1 MRNLA
6 RRSLGLDRFS
16 GLYIGALFIVVFG
29 IWEPSLFLTMATLHS
44 VAASQAI
51 VAMLGLAVLVP
62 LTAGAYDL
70 SVGSLA
76 NFATILVVSL
86 QTSHKWGMWQAV
98 AMTVA
103 AAALVGVVNGFVVVV
118 LRVNSF
124 IATLAMATVL
134 TAVQSIVSGQNQ
146 PLPPVAAGWIMLAQR
161 QVFGFQIVF
170 VYLIVI
176 ALVLW
181 WVLAFTP
188 AGRYMHATGGN
199 LEAARLTGVRTG
211 KWIWISLIVS
221 GTVSGVAGILYASLA
236 GPSLTYGPALL
247 LPAFAAVFLGSTQF
261 RPGRFNVWGTVLAVY
276 VLATG
281 VEGLSFVTSV
291 QWLSYM
297 FNGVALIAAVA
308 FAGWRQRV
316 TRSTSLSAAE
326 TGSASVSP
334 SACSESPADGEQ
346 AAGERVGFGA
356 LADVPRR
363 VTESR

>member
-1 MRNLA
+1 MTNLVA

-29 IWEPSLFLTMATLHS
+29 IWQPSLFLTMATLHS

-103 AAALVGVVNGFVVVV
+103 AAALVGVVNGFVVVM

-124 IATLAMATVL
+124 IATLAMATIL
-134 TAVQSIVSGQNQ
+134 SAVQSIVSGQSQ
-146 PLPPVAAGWIMLAQR
+146 PLPPVATGWIMLAQR

-170 VYLIVI
+170 LYLIVI

-188 AGRYMHATGGN
+188 VGRYMYATGGN
-199 LEAARLTGVRTG
+199 VEAARLTGVRTG
-211 KWIWISLIVS
+211 KWIWISLIMS

-276 VLATG
+276 VLAIG

-291 QWLSYM
+291 QWLNYM
-297 FNGVALIAAVA
+297 FDGVALIAAVA

-316 TRSTSLSAAE
+316 TRFTSPPSAE
-326 TGSASVSP
+326 TGSAG
-334 SACSESPADGEQ
+334 ESPAAGEEQ
-346 AAGERVGFGA
+346 PAAERVGFAPDGGG
-356 LADVPRR
+356 
-363 VTESR
+363 

>member
-6 RRSLGLDRFS
+6 RRGLGLDRFS

-29 IWEPSLFLTMATLHS
+29 IWQPSLFLTMATLHS

-62 LTAGAYDL
+62 LTAGTYDL

-86 QTSHKWGMWQAV
+86 QTSHRWGMWQAI
-98 AMTVA
+98 ALTVA
-103 AAALVGVVNGFVVVV
+103 AAALAGIVNGFVVVV

-146 PLPPVAAGWIMLAQR
+146 PLPPVATGWIMLAQR
-161 QVFGFQIVF
+161 QVVGFQIVF
-170 VYLIVI
+170 LYLIVI

-188 AGRYMHATGGN
+188 AGRYMYATGGN
-199 LEAARLTGVRTG
+199 AEAARLTGVRTG
-211 KWIWISLIVS
+211 RWTWVSLIVS

-316 TRSTSLSAAE
+316 ARSTSLSSAE
-326 TGSASVSP
+326 AESAGDSP
-334 SACSESPADGEQ
+334 PDGGEQ
-346 AAGERVGFGA
+346 AAGERLGIGSGGA
-356 LADVPRR
+356 G
-363 VTESR
+363 